1 MAYQIFISY
10 RRLGGDALAYLVN
23 EKLTQAGYHVFYDID
38 SLSGG
43 RFDAKLLEVIDSCED
58 VVVIL
63 PPHALD
69 RCENPNDWLRIEVS
83 HAIRK
88 GKNLIPVMMKGFE
101 WPDTLPEEMA
111 QLARYNGVVVTF
123 EFFDGFMQKL
133 QKNLTQNSQRR
144 NLAENRELK
153 HVLIWSDFDRGTQ
166 NKIIKRLNLGEGYY
180 VEELVEPVEILS
192 KNPADIDTIIL
203 IDTDVTKLSNN
214 DRTLERINQA
224 LVSYVAGGGR
234 LICTHDLIYRR
245 TRNEPLQNM
254 YGCRITNFQSQT
266 AVRYVKTDT
275 CWESGR
281 FSSLP
286 EEFVLHDDEVCWGSV
301 APDVEVYFETEDG
314 HPLVFSRE
322 YGNGLCI
329 WLNPGDFKE
338 YPPKSILK
346 PEKEFVALLREAIML
361 DVEGG

>member
-10 RRLGGDALAYLVN
+10 RRLGGEALAYLVN
-23 EKLTQAGYHVFYDID
+23 EKLTQAGYHVFYDIE

-43 RFDAKLLEVIDSCED
+43 RFDTKLLEVIDSCED

-69 RCENPNDWLRIEVS
+69 RCEDPNDWLRIEVA
-83 HAIRK
+83 HAIRQ

-101 WPDTLPEEMA
+101 WPDTLPEEVA
-111 QLARYNGVVVTF
+111 QLPHYNGVVVTF

-133 QKNLTQNSQRR
+133 QKNLTQNGQRR
-144 NLAENRELK
+144 TPAETRGLK
-153 HVLIWSDFDRGTQ
+153 HMLIWSDFDRGTQ
-166 NKIIKRLNLGEGYY
+166 NKIIKRLNLGGEYY
-180 VEELVEPVEILS
+180 VEELLEPVEILS
-192 KNPADIDTIIL
+192 KNLEEIDTIIL

-214 DRTLERINQA
+214 DSALERINQA
-224 LVSYVAGGGR
+224 LVRYVDGGGR

-245 TRNEPLQNM
+245 TRNELLQNM
-254 YGCRITNFQSQT
+254 YGCRITNFQSQP
-266 AVRYVKTDT
+266 AVRYFKTEGCHET
-275 CWESGR
+275 RR
-281 FSSLP
+281 FASLP

-329 WLNPGDFKE
+329 WLNSGDFKE
-338 YPPKSILK
+338 YPSKSILK
-346 PEKEFVALLREAIML
+346 PEKEFVALLREAL
-361 DVEGG
+361 LLEY